1 MIYAPDTP
9 AANRFPWR
17 IFLSQ
22 TKLSKGPF
30 KEILKDDGFLKTV
43 ADAYER
49 KGAMLT
55 DEGMYECVENVYFS
69 MFKTMFVNEDVF
81 WAGALED
88 GFLAP
93 GDQPSIDGFVFD
105 RFAKEVGQKKEKSF
119 AALSGSSQ
127 KTFTAILTHGSRIL
141 KNTFANITINKKTD
155 KEFYGRRNF

>member
-17 IFLSQ
+17 MFLSQ

-30 KEILKDDGFLKTV
+30 KEILNDDDFLKTV

-93 GDQPSIDGFVFD
+93 DDQPSIDGFVFD
-105 RFAKEVGQKKEKSF
+105 RFAKGAGQKKRKKFRS
-119 AALSGSSQ
+119 
-127 KTFTAILTHGSRIL
+127 TL
-141 KNTFANITINKKTD
+141 KKFSKD
-155 KEFYGRRNF
+155 LYGDSHAWFKDFEDYFRKQNEEHT